1 MTRRHSVYDLRTG
14 RDRAYW
20 DGATIRIRRRRDWL
34 PVLRKAVVG
43 AAIAWLFVAA
53 TITGLSS

>member
-1 MTRRHSVYDLRTG
+1 MSKHSVYDLR

-20 DGATIRIRRRRDWL
+20 DGSTIRIRRRRRDWL

-43 AAIAWLFVAA
+43 AALGWLVLVAA
-53 TITGLSS
+53 LVGYQP